1 MKKRLFQTKTFAGT
15 LSDQLLAFNGLNM
28 TVVSDSYQ
36 STFLRS
42 QGELVYSDVV
52 IPLFNYPSNID
63 QQRMVQDMTQ
73 ILPGPG
79 FDGAQPALATF
90 SYVLGQKQ
98 TIEVVPMP
106 GVFLYAKGSN
116 ASTKL
121 SFAFNDYLNP
131 VAESE
136 RLQKPFNQKMT
147 RMLYTMQILLQ
158 LNENLVSDILRQARK
173 WEKELRQKV
182 EEQRTEA
189 TKAELIE
196 IEKRLFYLT
205 TLQDLIKYAMQ
216 LKKPTAAQT
225 QAGQLFQ
232 GYFNQMPI
240 DDAMNQFLG
249 NHYEQIYAQKK
260 ELTILK
266 LGILN

>member
-1 MKKRLFQTKTFAGT
+1 MKKHWFLTKTFAGT

-52 IPLFNYPSNID
+52 VPLFNYPSNID
-63 QQRMVQDMTQ
+63 QQHMVQDITQ
-73 ILPGPG
+73 TKILSG
-79 FDGAQPALATF
+79 FDGAQPALASF
-90 SYVLGQKQ
+90 SYVMAQKQ

-106 GVFLYAKGSN
+106 GVLLYAKGSN
-116 ASTKL
+116 ANNKL
-121 SFAFNDYLNP
+121 SFVFNDYLNP

-136 RLQKPFNQKMT
+136 RLQKPFNHKMT
-147 RMLYTMQILLQ
+147 RLLYTMQILLQ

-173 WEKELRQKV
+173 WEKELIQKI
-182 EEQRTEA
+182 EEHRAEA
-189 TKAELIE
+189 TREELIE
-196 IEKRLFYLT
+196 IDKRLFYLT

-216 LKKPTAAQT
+216 LKSSSTIQS

-232 GYFNQMPI
+232 GYLNQMSL

-249 NHYEQIYAQKK
+249 NHYAQIYAQKK

-266 LGILN
+266 LGILH